1 MVGMTKEED
10 ELPACDEAKEF
21 YNKYE
26 PRELLGRG
34 VTSVVRLCVEKETQK
49 EYAVKIIDVSGEN
62 CSDNYP
68 VEQAKEDTMRE
79 IKVLKLCSNHKYII
93 NLHDVFETSTFIF
106 LIFELCKKGE
116 LFDYLTQVV
125 TLSEKRTRI
134 IMRQLLEAVKFI
146 HGKNIVHR
154 DLKPENILLD
164 DDMNVKL
171 TDFGLATMLEEDQE
185 LTDLCGTPGYLAP
198 EVLNVSM
205 NEFAPGY
212 RKEVDMWAVGVIMYT
227 LLSGSPP
234 FWHRKQIYMLR
245 AIMEG
250 KYQFNSSEWN
260 DVSTTPKDLISKLL
274 VVDPKKRLTAEDAL
288 QHPFFQRDM
297 GTIRKSFNARKMF
310 RSGILCIRFFYRLRY
325 FYNHPQNVSVDLLK
339 KNPYTLK
346 NFRKMIDGCAF
357 KVYGHWV
364 KRGENQNRAALF
376 EHSLRDDWKTS
387 DHLRSSELAR

>member
-1 MVGMTKEED
+1 
-10 ELPACDEAKEF
+10 
-21 YNKYE
+21 
-26 PRELLGRG
+26 
-34 VTSVVRLCVEKETQK
+34 
-49 EYAVKIIDVSGEN
+49 
-62 CSDNYP
+62 
-68 VEQAKEDTMRE
+68 
-79 IKVLKLCSNHKYII
+79 
-93 NLHDVFETSTFIF
+93 
-106 LIFELCKKGE
+106 
-116 LFDYLTQVV
+116 
-125 TLSEKRTRI
+125 
-134 IMRQLLEAVKFI
+134 MRQLLEAVKFI
-146 HGKNIVHR
+146 HEKNIVHR

-171 TDFGLATMLEEDQE
+171 TDFGLATMLEDNQE

-205 NEFAPGY
+205 NETAPGY

-250 KYQFNSSEWN
+250 KYQFNSSEWD
-260 DVSTTPKDLISKLL
+260 DVSNIPKDLISKLL
-274 VVDPKKRLTAEDAL
+274 VVDPKKRLTADDAL

-297 GTIRKSFNARKMF
+297 GTIRKAFNAKKMF
-310 RSGILCIRFFYRLRY
+310 RAGILCIRFFYRLQY
-325 FYNHPQNVSVDLLK
+325 FYNHPQNVSVELLK
-339 KNPYTLK
+339 NNPYMLK

-376 EHSLRDDWKTS
+376 EHSLREDWKNS
-387 DHLRSSELAR
+387 DHWRSSELVR